1 MDTAW
6 AWQDRLLAG
15 IDDLDGVDAM
25 IIEYVTVQVE
35 KRQILKVTCPCR
47 EVGLYAGVTHAIAHR
62 RLKAL
67 TKRRLLI
74 KHSSGW
80 YAAPPREPSRR
91 AAIYSLGRLPNVT

>member
-1 MDTAW
+1 
-6 AWQDRLLAG
+6 
-15 IDDLDGVDAM
+15 M
-25 IIEYVTVQVE
+25 IMEFVANQVE

-67 TKRRLLI
+67 TRRGLLI